1 MNKKVLSCVML
12 IITLGISI
20 FGIVNINDKKIYKNL
35 KSTDTILNTNALTMM
50 YETDYQSGE
59 YQVSSEST
67 WPQDGYVF
75 NETLSSCEN
84 GGTLTWNSETNRVVM
99 QANTSDKCYVYFD
112 KLANTFEFKISNM
125 IYKAEEEM
133 TWSDWIGSKY
143 NTYEGDPLSVSGPFV
158 AIASGERRSY
168 ISLNEKY
175 VLSSDLVLE
184 NVNYDYTYENPFVFS
199 LPLYNEEYF
208 SLEQINEAYPE
219 TLINEN
225 EFIRLMYDYF
235 PSIEELLNYNITIE
249 QFIMEVRP
257 ELLNVIDDIG
267 SYQIL
272 NTPVYLT
279 NYNLYHQLDLIC
291 PIVSATQMPTAII
304 VYSMDTWNIISE
316 FDIDKENYIISLFL
330 EEYSDIFYEEFVLLF
345 IYKEI

>member
-1 MNKKVLSCVML
+1 
-12 IITLGISI
+12 
-20 FGIVNINDKKIYKNL
+20 
-35 KSTDTILNTNALTMM
+35 
-50 YETDYQSGE
+50 
-59 YQVSSEST
+59 
-67 WPQDGYVF
+67 
-75 NETLSSCEN
+75 
-84 GGTLTWNSETNRVVM
+84 
-99 QANTSDKCYVYFD
+99 
-112 KLANTFEFKISNM
+112 M
-125 IYKAEEEM
+125 I
-133 TWSDWIGSKY
+133 GY
-143 NTYEGDPLSVSGPFV
+143 NTYGGEPLSVSGPFV
-158 AIASGERRSY
+158 AIVSGERRSY

-272 NTPVYLT
+272 NTP
-279 NYNLYHQLDLIC
+279 QLL
-291 PIVSATQMPTAII
+291 PPT
-304 VYSMDTWNIISE
+304 
-316 FDIDKENYIISLFL
+316 
-330 EEYSDIFYEEFVLLF
+330 
-345 IYKEI
+345 

>member
-50 YETDYQSGE
+50 YETDYRSGE

-158 AIASGERRSY
+158 AIASGEIRSY

-184 NVNYDYTYENPFVFS
+184 NVNYDYTYENPFLFS

-219 TLINEN
+219 TLIEEN

-279 NYNLYHQLDLIC
+279 NYKYTLRC
-291 PIVSATQMPTAII
+291 
-304 VYSMDTWNIISE
+304 
-316 FDIDKENYIISLFL
+316 K
-330 EEYSDIFYEEFVLLF
+330 
-345 IYKEI
+345 